1 MRTLKQKMD
10 IWKKV
15 GLVSTFLIVFT
26 IPSLL
31 FCIKQI
37 QRFKKKQAGFV
48 GGKEC
53 ISCHQQ
59 EYDLWKGSDHA
70 QNAMGLRQPFNC
82 AWRF

>member
-1 MRTLKQKMD
+1 MD

-26 IPSLL
+26 IPLSLVL
-31 FCIKQI
+31 HKTNSEI
-37 QRFKKKQAGFV
+37 QKKQAGFV

-59 EYDLWKGSDHA
+59 EYNLWKGSDHD
-70 QNAMGLRQPFNC
+70 NAMADC
-82 AWRF
+82 K